1 MPNPATVQ
9 PAPRQV
15 APALIQAAPGATTTP
30 ITRRPTPPAHQQSG
44 MPKIAAT
51 PEFVNRSTLLPK
63 RGPQAAAVTP
73 TSVQPASGVRV
84 IPITK
89 PLVLPPP
96 AQQ

>member
-1 MPNPATVQ
+1 
-9 PAPRQV
+9 
-15 APALIQAAPGATTTP
+15 
-30 ITRRPTPPAHQQSG
+30 

-73 TSVQPASGVRV
+73 TSVQPASSVRV